1 MKILSN
7 KKYEELNDRL
17 STALYDANL
26 LRCELEV
33 RTKRAEEL
41 ITERNDL
48 KAQIELLKNE
58 NELLKEKIK
67 ELKEKN
73 KELFLE
79 IKKADKEIEEL
90 KEVKKTTRTRRT
102 KKEA

>member
-1 MKILSN
+1 MKVLSN

-17 STALYDANL
+17 SMALYDANL

-33 RTKRAEEL
+33 RKKRAEEL

-58 NELLKEKIK
+58 NELLKEKIISLKAPKKVKK
-67 ELKEKN
+67 E
-73 KELFLE
+73 
-79 IKKADKEIEEL
+79 
-90 KEVKKTTRTRRT
+90 EVKKATRTRRT

>member
-7 KKYEELNDRL
+7 KKYKELNDRL
-17 STALYDANL
+17 RMALYDANL

-58 NELLKEKIK
+58 NELLKEKIISLKAPKKVKK
-67 ELKEKN
+67 E
-73 KELFLE
+73 
-79 IKKADKEIEEL
+79 
-90 KEVKKTTRTRRT
+90 EVKKEEVKKATRTRRT